1 MITAHKKHHGKRL
14 PLALKRNIGI
24 ESLKEKA
31 TIVDISNR
39 FNVSR
44 NSVYK
49 QQARALTAVN
59 QAFEQTDDE
68 VLYYI
73 PVTKAYI
80 HRAVTALYLVCR
92 AGSRDI
98 MSFMGLIFDYSVSIG
113 TVSNILDKA
122 SDEAITINNQYDLAS
137 IQTGCSDEL
146 FHHNKPLLATVDIE
160 SRFCPLLVHADHRDY
175 ETWGI
180 HLLDLQARGYNPESV
195 ILDGA
200 KGLIKGYE
208 EALPET
214 AIQHDHFHFIMD
226 MKDCGRYLK
235 NRVDSAT
242 TAAMKL
248 FQQSV
253 NGRDEA
259 KKQTRTEA
267 FEVALNELSALE
279 TVHTTFKTLS
289 SWMQYDVLQLAGKPP
304 IERAILYDFIQS
316 EMTNLALAHP
326 HRIEDIVTSLKTRR
340 DALLDV
346 TNTLNDKFM
355 TLSEKHHVSIDIIW
369 SVCYLARYAFDSLQY
384 GLKSNELESLIGSK
398 YDEIE
403 DDVLHILETTH
414 RCSSMVENFNSR
426 LRPYLDKRK
435 FITPKRLA
443 LILFYLNHKPF
454 ARSKHAWLVNKT
466 PAEAMTGKPHEP
478 WLGMLGFDPVKRQ
491 RA

>member
-14 PLALKRNIGI
+14 PLNVKRSIGI

-59 QAFEQTDDE
+59 QAFEQTDDD

-80 HRAVTALYLVCR
+80 QRAVTALYLVCR

-98 MSFMGLIFDYSVSIG
+98 KSFMDLIFDYSLSIG
-113 TVSNILDKA
+113 TVSNILDK
-122 SDEAITINNQYDLAS
+122 SSEDAIKINNQYDLSS

-146 FHHNKPLLATVDIE
+146 FHHNKPLLATVDIN

-200 KGLIKGYE
+200 KGLIKGHE

-214 AIQHDHFHFIMD
+214 VIQHDHFHFIMD

-235 NRVDSAT
+235 NRINSST

-253 NGRDEA
+253 RGRDEA

-326 HRIEDIVTSLKTRR
+326 HRIGDIVTSLNTRR

-355 TLSEKHHVSIDIIW
+355 ALSEKHHVSIDIIW
-369 SVCYLARYAFDSLQY
+369 SICYIARYAFDSLHH
-384 GLKSNELESLIGSK
+384 GIKSNELESLIGSK

-403 DDVLHILETTH
+403 DDVLHVLETTH

-426 LRPYLDKRK
+426 LRPYLDKRR

-454 ARSKHAWLVNKT
+454 ARSKHERLVNKT
-466 PAEAMTGKPHEP
+466 PAESLTGKPHEL
-478 WLGMLGFDPVKRQ
+478 WLNMLGFDPVIRQ
-491 RA
+491 LA